1 MQQASPREQ
10 TGGLYYGWVVV
21 GLSSYLVFLISGA
34 VFAFG
39 IFFPS
44 FEAEFGWSRSR
55 ISLAISLHMFVYG
68 VIQVIVGRCMDRYG
82 VRGVLLV
89 SLLCIGVGSLAMAT
103 VRSLWQLYLFYG
115 VVVAVG
121 YGGSGVVAQAVIA
134 ARWFARRLGLALAII
149 FAGIGGGQLTIF
161 PLVVRGIDAY
171 GWPATYGA
179 LGGGFLV
186 LVVPLLLLLMK
197 EQPGEVGAD
206 LDGAAL
212 PQPHAQAPVERA
224 VGVLDASRTQAF
236 WMLLLGFTA
245 CGFTWSMMVAH
256 LMVLALDLGFSRQL
270 AALAIGLVSAIS
282 VGGMLVA
289 GSVSDRCGRRIPLSL
304 SYAMRGLAML
314 YLTTVRDTA
323 GLMIFVVLFGLTFT
337 ATIPLT
343 SSFVRDLYGKLS
355 VGGIFGVIA
364 GAHQVG
370 AVLGPAFA
378 GYVYDTTGNYTVALY
393 VSSVILGAATLL
405 ILLLRQIDPERR
417 GLPAVVG
424 EPQARRL

>member
-1 MQQASPREQ
+1 MQQASPRQ
-10 TGGLYYGWVVV
+10 HTDGLYYGWVVV
-21 GLSSYLVFLISGA
+21 ALSSYLVFLISGV

-68 VIQVIVGRCMDRYG
+68 VVQIIIGRCMDRYG
-82 VRGVLLV
+82 VRRVLLV
-89 SLLCIGVGSLAMAT
+89 SLLCIGVGSLAMAAM
-103 VRSLWQLYLFYG
+103 RSLWQLYLFYG
-115 VVVAVG
+115 VVVAAG

-134 ARWFARRLGLALAII
+134 ARWFARRLGLALALI

-171 GWPATYGA
+171 GWPTTYGV

-186 LVVPLLLLLMK
+186 LVVPLLLLFMK
-197 EQPGEVGAD
+197 EQPRDVGAD

-212 PQPHAQAPVERA
+212 PQHHSQAPLERA
-224 VGVLDASRTQAF
+224 VGVLDACRTQAF

-245 CGFTWSMMVAH
+245 CGFTWSMMTAH
-256 LMVLALDLGFSRQL
+256 LVVLALDLGFSRQL
-270 AALAIGLVSAIS
+270 AALSMGLVSAIS

-289 GSVSDRCGRRIPLSL
+289 GSLSDRIGRRLPLSV

-314 YLTTVRDTA
+314 YLTTVRETV

-337 ATIPLT
+337 STIPLT

-370 AVLGPAFA
+370 AVLGPVYA

-393 VSSVILGAATLL
+393 VSSAILGAATLL
-405 ILLLRQIDPERR
+405 ILLLRQIDPEQR
-417 GLPAVVG
+417 GLQPVVG
-424 EPQARRL
+424 EPQARSL